1 MSIKKSIEQR
11 IMDYF
16 DESPLEVA
24 QTVFQLVR
32 ARIKKR
38 EEASVPSLVKQPK
51 RRTRKRTTV
60 ASEQAQEVTQ

>member
-16 DESPLEVA
+16 EESPLEVS
-24 QTVFQLVR
+24 QTVFQLVK
-32 ARIKKR
+32 AKLKKR

-51 RRTRKRTTV
+51 RRTKKRTVVTSE
-60 ASEQAQEVTQ
+60 ASEVAQ